1 MNSPRTFLLL
11 LFGLLILCFGLAA
24 DLQPR
29 FQTLERQRHQSDN
42 FFSLLLG
49 DSRRMFANS
58 FFVKADEY
66 YHSGFYPTIFDN
78 NAAFKT
84 THIAEDTGAITSHN
98 QGGDE
103 ASFMGG
109 PRDWLDAFG
118 RHFIPNRHT
127 HLDAGGAED
136 NLGGSDEVREILPWL
151 KLSARLDPDNI
162 QTYTVTAY
170 WLRLRLN
177 KVAEA
182 EQVLREGL
190 RNNPRSP
197 EILFELGRLYSES
210 EHDTNR
216 ARNVWRLGARYW
228 RELDPQSQTN
238 DPVPFEQLATHLGRL
253 EDDAGNWAQA
263 IDWFQAAQTVSP
275 TPAAL
280 AELINGVKVKMTT
293 PTNGPAAPP
302 R

>member
-1 MNSPRTFLLL
+1 M
-11 LFGLLILCFGLAA
+11 
-24 DLQPR
+24 
-29 FQTLERQRHQSDN
+29 
-42 FFSLLLG
+42 
-49 DSRRMFANS
+49 
-58 FFVKADEY
+58 
-66 YHSGFYPTIFDN
+66 
-78 NAAFKT
+78 
-84 THIAEDTGAITSHN
+84 
-98 QGGDE
+98 
-103 ASFMGG
+103 
-109 PRDWLDAFG
+109 
-118 RHFIPNRHT
+118 
-127 HLDAGGAED
+127 
-136 NLGGSDEVREILPWL
+136 
-151 KLSARLDPDNI
+151 
-162 QTYTVTAY
+162 
-170 WLRLRLN
+170 
-177 KVAEA
+177 
-182 EQVLREGL
+182 

-293 PTNGPAAPP
+293 PTNAPAAPP